1 MCVSEGAAGTSLI
14 VVIVI
19 VLVMAPRFSLPVS
32 IAPVRIFPLVIARVA
47 VNNRWPINYG
57 RRSIPYRRWSV
68 VDDYRRPNHRKGN
81 TKKYAHMHMGR
92 SRAGHAR
99 GCNSSHYQNTK
110 SLHFFP
116 GSKSIRTRPTTWAI
130 SKVYRLT

>member
-68 VDDYRRPNHRKGN
+68 VDDRSEEHTSELQSIMRIPYAVFGL
-81 TKKYAHMHMGR
+81 KKK
-92 SRAGHAR
+92 
-99 GCNSSHYQNTK
+99 NVK
-110 SLHFFP
+110 
-116 GSKSIRTRPTTWAI
+116 TTHHTHTV
-130 SKVYRLT
+130 S